1 MSISLEGTELL
12 DLESTLIFLSIIQG
26 DEGYSA
32 AISVSDSLMD
42 MGPDRAAFI
51 VHSWVG
57 LLNDLMDELL
67 EHVDNDHINM
77 YIH

>member
-1 MSISLEGTELL
+1 
-12 DLESTLIFLSIIQG
+12 
-26 DEGYSA
+26 
-32 AISVSDSLMD
+32 MD

-67 EHVDNDHINM
+67 EHVDNDPINM